1 MHPYCRI
8 LATRALTSC
17 SFTLT
22 LDIPS
27 NLQFD
32 LTAKNVLLDLFILAY
47 SSLSGRLQLFDS
59 IKPKYLNSL
68 TVSTSFYPTFKT
80 AFALIY
86 IALVLDTF
94 TSKSF
99 SLQNYS
105 RQSISNCNSTGVG
118 ASNTKSSAKVSKN
131 I

>member
-1 MHPYCRI
+1 MHPYCRM
-8 LATRALTSC
+8 LATRAFTSC

-32 LTAKNVLLDLFILAY
+32 LTANNVLLDLFIRAY
-47 SSLSGRLQLFDS
+47 SNLSGRLQLFES

-68 TVSTSFYPTFKT
+68 TVSTSYLPTFKT
-80 AFALIY
+80 SFAFIY
-86 IALVLDTF
+86 IALVFDTF

-105 RQSISNCNSTGVG
+105 KQSISNCNSTGVG
-118 ASNTKSSAKVSKN
+118 ESNTKSSAKVSKK